1 MDAMFS
7 NIEQTKVASL
17 EAASFVETANGNAF
31 GTFFNVSVCDSK
43 TGEVLESLRLDATEV
58 GPFLTAFLA
67 EPVLRPAF
75 EAPAE
80 YLPSLT
86 GDGKMVIAQSRFD

>member
-1 MDAMFS
+1 MDSIFS
-7 NIEQTKVASL
+7 NIAQTKVATL
-17 EAASFVETANGNAF
+17 IAASFVETAVGNAA
-31 GTFFNVSVCDSK
+31 GTFFKVSVCDSK
-43 TGEVLESLRLDATEV
+43 TGEVLERLSLDATEV
-58 GPFLTAFLA
+58 GAFLTAFLA

-86 GDGKMVIAQSRFD
+86 GDGEMVIAQNRFE